1 MNHPFFVILV
11 LFQIIS
17 TYDEAPANDIL
28 AEIKG
33 RINQRATISRLSTRG
48 STHIR
53 TKMKLFLFLAMCLA

>member
-33 RINQRATISRLSTRG
+33 RINQRATISRCGCINL
-48 STHIR
+48 
-53 TKMKLFLFLAMCLA
+53 LFLCS